1 MSILI
6 VILGIIVILLAI
18 IAVAANCYSNVVKR
32 RVKRDLEKLQE
43 DVRQYFGDNLNI
55 DDAVEEAK
63 EQDHINNIQ

>member
-18 IAVAANCYSNVVKR
+18 IAVAANCYSNVVNR

-43 DVRQYFGDNLNI
+43 DVRQYFIL
-55 DDAVEEAK
+55 DDVVEEAK